1 MVTSTVETLSPTR
14 VKLHITVSPD
24 ELKPSIAHAYEHIAQ
39 DVQIPGF
46 RKGKVPAPI
55 IDQRVGRGAVIEHA
69 VSEGLDGFYREA
81 VTANELRVLGRPS
94 AEVVDWP
101 SDKDFTGDL
110 KVEVEVDVRPEF
122 ELPSYDDITIEVD
135 AVATDDAAIDE
146 ELDRLRA
153 RFGTLVTVD
162 RPAKTG
168 DFVELDLV
176 ATIDGNEIDRAE
188 GVSYEVGSGELL
200 EGIDEAIESLTAG
213 EDTTFR
219 SKLVG
224 GDHAGEEAEVAVTVT
239 AVKERELPEADDDFA
254 QMASEFDTIA
264 ELRESLVERVSQQS
278 VFTQGAAARD
288 KLVDALLE
296 KADIPVPAGLVE
308 DEVHAHLE
316 GEGRLEDDV
325 HRAEVAEASE
335 KQFRTQMIL
344 DKIAEA
350 HEVQVSQ
357 DELTQYLIQ
366 ASGQYGMAPQD
377 FVNTLQQNGQLPVM
391 VGEVARNKALAIVLG
406 KVSVVDTDGKPVDLT
421 GFIAVEGEES
431 AADEVVEEAEEIA
444 DAAADADAAEEAPKK
459 KAPAKRAPAKKK
471 ADASDATPAE
481 AEAEKAPAEK
491 AEAEKAPAKKAP
503 AKKAPAKKA
512 PAKKPADDAAE

>member
-1 MVTSTVETLSPTR
+1 MVTSTVEQLNPTR
-14 VKLHITVSPD
+14 VKLHITVTPE

-55 IDQRVGRGAVIEHA
+55 IDQRIGREAVLEHA
-69 VSEGLDGFYREA
+69 VSEGLDVFYREA
-81 VTANELRVLGRPS
+81 VTANEVRIVGRPS
-94 AEVVDWP
+94 AEIVEWP
-101 SDKDFTGDL
+101 STKDFSGDL

-135 AVATDDAAIDE
+135 AVETDEAAVDA
-146 ELDRLRA
+146 ELDKLRS

-176 ATIDGNEIDRAE
+176 ATIDGAEIDRAE

-200 EGIDEAIESLTAG
+200 EGIDEAIDSLTAG

-224 GDHAGEEAEVAVTVT
+224 GDHAGEEAEVSVSVK

-254 QMASEFDTIA
+254 QVASEFDTLA

-278 VFTQGAAARD
+278 VFTQGSAARD
-288 KLVDALLE
+288 KLIEALVE
-296 KADIPVPAGLVE
+296 RSDIPVPAKLVE

-325 HRAEVAEASE
+325 HRAEVTEASE
-335 KQFRTQMIL
+335 KQFRTQMVL
-344 DKIAEA
+344 DKVAEK

-366 ASGQYGMAPQD
+366 SSQQYGMSPQD
-377 FVNTLQQNGQLPVM
+377 FVDALQEGNQLPLM
-391 VGEVARNKALAIVLG
+391 VGEVARNKAVAVALG
-406 KVSVVDTDGKPVDLT
+406 KVKVVDTNGKPVDLT
-421 GFIAVEGEES
+421 GFVAEEEES
-431 AADEVVEEAEEIA
+431 
-444 DAAADADAAEEAPKK
+444 
-459 KAPAKRAPAKKK
+459 
-471 ADASDATPAE
+471 AE
-481 AEAEKAPAEK
+481 AEAPAE
-491 AEAEKAPAKKAP
+491 EAPAKKAP

-512 PAKKPADDAAE
+512 AAKTDEAEAPAEKAPAKKAPAKKAAAPAADDAEAPAKKAPAKRATKKAADSE